1 MTKETKRG
9 ELISKWY
16 PKKAIKKKK
25 HFNKEEIINW
35 VNDLGAWQSRESLS
49 DLDKMV
55 SVEW

>member
-1 MTKETKRG
+1 MV
-9 ELISKWY
+9 SK
-16 PKKAIKKKK
+16 KSNLKKK